1 VDKNQRKCA
10 TPFSL
15 PMTVAKDLDSW
26 FNLDQPLFWLG
37 KRKPA
42 WQQKTSDC
50 LNVATTKEAP
60 SAKFGVA
67 SQI

>member
-1 VDKNQRKCA
+1 VEENDAECGPA
-10 TPFSL
+10 VSL
-15 PMTVAKDLDSW
+15 PMTVTKNLDAW

>member
-10 TPFSL
+10 TPLSL
-15 PMTVAKDLDSW
+15 PMTVAKNLDPRL
-26 FNLDQPLFWLG
+26 NLDQPLFWLG

-50 LNVATTKEAP
+50 LNVAATKEAP
-60 SAKFGVA
+60 GAKFGVA